1 MKEKLSGRTLIIIPA
16 YDEESRI
23 LEVIKGCKRYL
34 SKEVN
39 LIVVNDGSN
48 DRTLEVCE
56 NAGIDVVSIPFN
68 LGVGNALKTGF
79 KYAIKNN
86 YQYVITIDADGQH
99 NPDDIPK
106 FIEQLKTEECDIVI
120 GSRFLNGN
128 KYEGSKPRII
138 GIKIFAKI
146 ISFLINERITDV
158 TSGYRGMNK
167 NVLFFTIIDTF
178 NFDYPDADFLLTLHR
193 AGFSFFEI
201 PVTMNKRIGG
211 TSQHKGL
218 KPLYYIFKMFLS
230 IFIILLRK
238 KGRGELKGK

>member
-1 MKEKLSGRTLIIIPA
+1 LEEKLSGRTLIVIPA

-23 LEVIKGCKRYL
+23 LDVIKRCAIYL
-34 SKEVN
+34 NDKVD

-56 NAGIDVVSIPFN
+56 DKGINVISIPFN

-79 KYAIKNN
+79 KYAIENN
-86 YQYVITIDADGQH
+86 YQFVITIDADGQH

-106 FIEQLKTEECDIVI
+106 FIEKLKTGECDIVI

-138 GIKIFAKI
+138 GIKIFARI

-158 TSGYRGMNK
+158 TSGYRGMNR

-193 AGFSFFEI
+193 AGFRFLEI
-201 PVTMNKRIGG
+201 PVIMKKRIDG

-230 IFIILLRK
+230 IFITLLRK
-238 KGRGELKGK
+238 KGRGGF